1 MVLQCKL
8 RVEYETT
15 DNNGGNALIQF
26 AEVDGE
32 WNKPTEDS
40 YYFEELNENMNDGGK
55 MGLNLSNKS
64 YTDIYTNN
72 YIELN
77 ITQAVLDNIIKMNNR
92 NITLLGESN
101 VVMAIQGGNAR
112 LKKISVIPNNNPV
125 TGNILVALPNG
136 TAQSAV
142 STTLDYASGESSL
155 EEFTVD
161 VTVPA
166 GVTQINIAADDFDVR
181 TEPTSTITTYSF
193 EQSAEEQTKRFKFT
207 LKANNKS
214 DKYSTITISDNSGNA
229 TSATVTVDLSPRAA
243 DANGKYTVWSGLMD
257 LEWTR
262 NYLAVNSY
270 LPIGTKVTLNF
281 TSSAEG
287 GSFEMHDCNETVFRL
302 NDVSYPEG
310 DDWIGVGNG
319 TNNYQFE
326 ITNQTT
332 IKDSNGNYVAISN
345 AINGLRI
352 NGTGLIMT
360 SIVVDYSGVTGETFG
375 YDFDKDSMDG
385 MNSWG
390 NISSREIVTEDGDG
404 NNKVL
409 KLTNSSKVNSW
420 DAQVAF
426 DRIFVPGNY
435 TLTYRIK
442 GDATGT
448 IDQGFQYF
456 YDPIETNTQFKNASD
471 YPQTN
476 VTTEW
481 QIVTIQFSVTRA
493 CNRFLLN
500 IGQFVGNIY
509 IEYLTLE
516 KN

>member
-1 MVLQCKL
+1 MQ
-8 RVEYETT
+8 
-15 DNNGGNALIQF
+15 
-26 AEVDGE
+26 
-32 WNKPTEDS
+32 
-40 YYFEELNENMNDGGK
+40 
-55 MGLNLSNKS
+55 
-64 YTDIYTNN
+64 
-72 YIELN
+72 
-77 ITQAVLDNIIKMNNR
+77 
-92 NITLLGESN
+92 
-101 VVMAIQGGNAR
+101 
-112 LKKISVIPNNNPV
+112 
-125 TGNILVALPNG
+125 
-136 TAQSAV
+136 
-142 STTLDYASGESSL
+142 
-155 EEFTVD
+155 
-161 VTVPA
+161 
-166 GVTQINIAADDFDVR
+166 
-181 TEPTSTITTYSF
+181 
-193 EQSAEEQTKRFKFT
+193 
-207 LKANNKS
+207 
-214 DKYSTITISDNSGNA
+214 
-229 TSATVTVDLSPRAA
+229 
-243 DANGKYTVWSGLMD
+243 
-257 LEWTR
+257 
-262 NYLAVNSY
+262 
-270 LPIGTKVTLNF
+270 
-281 TSSAEG
+281 
-287 GSFEMHDCNETVFRL
+287 DCNETAFRL
-302 NDVSYPEG
+302 NGVSYPEG

-332 IKDSNGNYVAISN
+332 IKDSNGNYVAIQN
-345 AINGLRI
+345 PINGLRI

-375 YDFDKDSMDG
+375 YDFQNESMDG

-390 NISSREIVTEDGDG
+390 NISSREIVTEDG
-404 NNKVL
+404 NESNKVL
-409 KLTNSSKVNSW
+409 KLTNPSKVNSW
-420 DAQVAF
+420 EAQVAF

-448 IDQGFQYF
+448 IDQGFQYS